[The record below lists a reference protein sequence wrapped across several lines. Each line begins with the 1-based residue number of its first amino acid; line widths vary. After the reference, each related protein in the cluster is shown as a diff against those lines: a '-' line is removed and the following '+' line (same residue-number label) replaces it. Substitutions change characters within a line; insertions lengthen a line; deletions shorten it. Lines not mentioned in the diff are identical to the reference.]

1 MEPERRKIFKK
12 KIKKYWEPETPEKVK
27 KRKTIEQNK
36 NQGDSTRLQK
46 KVKTVTVLGS
56 TSYMEQNK
64 DLLVMQ
70 PLERE
75 TITQC
80 QENILQTKDA
90 GQLQNKNAPV
100 DNFAIMNNKTP
111 EKTPQAKKEN
121 EVSKLFTFCR
131 VV

>member
-100 DNFAIMNNKTP
+100 DNFAIMNN
-111 EKTPQAKKEN
+111 
-121 EVSKLFTFCR
+121 
-131 VV
+131 